1 MEYRDSIL
9 QFCDVESNRC
19 LVVPENLK
27 FDTVIPSKLTKGK
40 VLMFIKLRTC
50 VLKMDNIFTDVRL
63 QLSLSMFCEHRL
75 LNFLLIYD
83 ILFGRSW

>member
-1 MEYRDSIL
+1 MISRDSIL

-19 LVVPENLK
+19 LVVPESLK
-27 FDTVIPSKLTKGK
+27 FDTVIPSKLSKGK

-63 QLSLSMFCEHRL
+63 Q
-75 LNFLLIYD
+75 FLKSKLFASRISNVHLI
-83 ILFGRSW
+83 S